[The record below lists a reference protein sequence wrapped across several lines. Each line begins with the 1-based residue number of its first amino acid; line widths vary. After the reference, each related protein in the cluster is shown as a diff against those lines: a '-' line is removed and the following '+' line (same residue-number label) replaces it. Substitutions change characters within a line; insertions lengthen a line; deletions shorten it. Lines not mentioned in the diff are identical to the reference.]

1 MKISCVTA
9 SYIADLVGYPGKID
23 WGLASRRIA
32 ESPMLDTI
40 DRLLDRLA
48 PAGLDGIEFYYPHIS
63 PAKLTPV
70 LASEIRR
77 RLAALDMVCS
87 ACAGGMPDPAED
99 PFGARVQFETA
110 RLMATD
116 LIAGHLHIEALAPL
130 TTLCRHYGVRV
141 AYENGAEKDA
151 GEILDAIQGGNEWVG
166 ANIDTG
172 NMAAQGGDPV
182 RAIRELGA
190 TVMHVHL
197 KDVAAVGAHDCVAIG
212 AGIVDVEGV
221 MRELRALGY
230 DGWLSIEIETGDH
243 DPTAEILT
251 SVATVRRLLGS

>member
-23 WGLASRRIA
+23 WGMASQRIV

-40 DRLLDRLA
+40 DSMLDRLA
-48 PAGLDGIEFYYPHIS
+48 PARLDGIEFYYPHIA
-63 PAKLTPV
+63 PTKLTPV
-70 LASEIRR
+70 LATEIRG

-87 ACAGGMPDPAED
+87 ACAGGVPDPAED
-99 PFGARVQFETA
+99 PAGAQVQFETA
-110 RLMATD
+110 RLMSTD
-116 LIAGHLHIEALAPL
+116 LIAGHLHVSDLALL
-130 TTLCRHYGVRV
+130 TNLCRHYGVRV

-151 GEILDAIQGGNEWVG
+151 GEILTAIQGGNEWVG

-182 RAIRELGA
+182 RAIRELG
-190 TVMHVHL
+190 TRIMHVHL

-212 AGIVDVEGV
+212 AGIVDVSGV
-221 MRELRALGY
+221 MRELRALDY

-243 DPTAEILT
+243 DPTAEILSSADT
-251 SVATVRRLLGS
+251 IRALIGS

>member
-1 MKISCVTA
+1 
-9 SYIADLVGYPGKID
+9 
-23 WGLASRRIA
+23 
-32 ESPMLDTI
+32 MLDTI

-63 PAKLTPV
+63 PTKLTPV
-70 LASEIRR
+70 VAGEIRR

-87 ACAGGMPDPAED
+87 ACAGGVPDPAKD
-99 PFGARVQFETA
+99 PSGAEVQFETA

-116 LIAGHLHIEALAPL
+116 LIAGHLHVEELAPL
-130 TTLCRHYGVRV
+130 TALCRRYGVRV

-151 GEILDAIQGGNEWVG
+151 GEILAAIRGGNEWVG

-182 RAIRELGA
+182 QAIRELG
-190 TVMHVHL
+190 TTIIHVHL

-221 MRELRALGY
+221 MRELLALGY

-243 DPTAEILT
+243 DPTDEILA
-251 SVATVRRLLGS
+251 SVNTIRALLGA